1 LLFPVVLAVINIY
14 CGKGGL
20 LPLLSCIEK
29 LRAYFLRPHEIGKTH
44 DVVRINIRLQV
55 SGDIN
60 MTAGA
65 PQGFSGLQDL
75 YGIAAGYGNKVVL
88 H

>member
-1 LLFPVVLAVINIY
+1 M
-14 CGKGGL
+14 
-20 LPLLSCIEK
+20 
-29 LRAYFLRPHEIGKTH
+29 H

-65 PQGFSGLQDL
+65 PQGFSSLQDL
-75 YGIAAGYGNKVVL
+75 YGIAAGYGNRVVL
-88 H
+88 D